1 MRFEWRGREKEVSPQ
16 STFKLSVKLK
26 EPLIGSLEVNEE
38 LQLSL
43 SKWVGVCNCNTAV
56 ATLRIN
62 GGGKKKSLAA
72 FLVFSVRSL

>member
-26 EPLIGSLEVNEE
+26 EPLIGRLEVNEE

-62 GGGKKKSLAA
+62 GGGKKKISGCI
-72 FLVFSVRSL
+72 FSIQC